1 MIKPPKIANET
12 EFHGTGICAPPHWA
26 LILRWPDLETQMVKI
41 LIFLS
46 KFILFYG
53 YKQSLYALESF
64 RDLSLAFDRFSIEN
78 LRDLSKNALT
88 SSVFELEK
96 CSFF

>member
-1 MIKPPKIANET
+1 M
-12 EFHGTGICAPPHWA
+12 
-26 LILRWPDLETQMVKI
+26 
-41 LIFLS
+41 
-46 KFILFYG
+46 ILFYV

-64 RDLSLAFDRFSIEN
+64 KDLSLAFDRFSIEN

-88 SSVFELEK
+88 LSVFELEK